1 MSLAETAAA
10 LSQPTEQR
18 QGWEA
23 EGGRGNARGG
33 GPAPSSTV
41 SLAMNSP
48 ICPFLIQIHPEC
60 EVIHVRLEVVGSQVV
75 FSVQI

>member
-23 EGGRGNARGG
+23 EGGRGNAHGG
-33 GPAPSSTV
+33 GPMPSPTLLHCLHGHE
-41 SLAMNSP
+41 LAYL
-48 ICPFLIQIHPEC
+48 PFSHTNPP
-60 EVIHVRLEVVGSQVV
+60 
-75 FSVQI
+75 